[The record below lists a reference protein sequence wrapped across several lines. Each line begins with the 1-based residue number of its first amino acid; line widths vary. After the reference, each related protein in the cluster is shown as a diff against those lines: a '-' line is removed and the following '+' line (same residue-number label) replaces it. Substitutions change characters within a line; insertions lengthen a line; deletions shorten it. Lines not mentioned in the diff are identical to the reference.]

1 VKRAAPRRPQA
12 GGARRSVAAGRRPKP
27 APPSSPRPARKP
39 AQKPSPARPGA
50 ANRASPPQAGRAARR
65 PARRDAGLAE
75 RAREIVARLERAY
88 PEARCS
94 LNHADAFQL
103 LVATILSAQCT
114 DARVNLVTPELFRRW
129 PDARALAGAD
139 LDELEDV
146 IRSTGFFHNKAKNI
160 LACSR
165 QLLMQHGGRV
175 PADLDALVALPGIG
189 RKTANVVL
197 GNAFGIPGVVV
208 DTHVGRLSQRLGL
221 TSQQDPNKIELDL
234 MQVVPRD
241 KWTPLAHLLIEH
253 GRAVCQARLPRCA
266 ACALND
272 LCPASLV

>member
-1 VKRAAPRRPQA
+1 VKR
-12 GGARRSVAAGRRPKP
+12 GGAAAKPRAAAGPKR
-27 APPSSPRPARKP
+27 APKASGRK
-39 AQKPSPARPGA
+39 GA
-50 ANRASPPQAGRAARR
+50 ARGGRTRARR
-65 PARRDAGLAE
+65 APAGPVLHE

-88 PEARCS
+88 PNAHCS
-94 LNHADAFQL
+94 LTHADPFQL

-114 DARVNLVTPELFRRW
+114 DARVNMVTPELFRRW

-139 LDELEDV
+139 LEALEDV

-165 QLLMQHGGRV
+165 MLMMEHGGRV

-221 TSQQDPNKIELDL
+221 TSHQDPNKIEVDL

-241 KWTPLAHLLIEH
+241 KWTLLAHLLIEH
-253 GRAVCQARLPRCA
+253 GRNICKARLPLCA
-266 ACALND
+266 ACTLND
-272 LCPASLV
+272 LCPSSLV